1 MKKSLLFMALAMAF
15 CLASNAQT
23 TVWSDNFD
31 GYTAPTSLTTVG
43 YDVWEGTANAVDA
56 AANGIT
62 AVSGANVAKCHSGS
76 SLNIYL
82 RKTIELEGG
91 KQYTYSASTMQAD
104 GKKHF
109 IQVVVDGSTLKAE
122 GTNTSWQSK
131 SITFTPSVTQ
141 DVVLTTYMYF
151 KELAMYVDDM
161 KLTMDTPTSIK
172 DAETINLSVTPNP
185 SNGIYRIS
193 ASETLA
199 SVEVYNTAGQLVK
212 SLPAVNAEKVT
223 LDMSASSRGLYV
235 LKLEATNGN
244 YCTKKIMLK

>member
-1 MKKSLLFMALAMAF
+1 MALAMAF
-15 CLASNAQT
+15 SVATKAQT

-31 GYTAPTSLTTVG
+31 SYTAPANLVTEG
-43 YDVWEGTANAVDA
+43 YEVWEGTVNAVDA

-62 AVSGANVAKCHSGS
+62 AVSGANVAKCSPGS
-76 SLNIYL
+76 TLNIYL

-91 KQYTYSASTMQAD
+91 KQYTYSASTMQAE

-109 IQVVVDGSTLKAE
+109 IQVVVDGTTLKAE

-141 DVVLTTYMYF
+141 DVVLTSYMYF
-151 KELAMYVDDM
+151 KELTMYVDDM
-161 KLTMDTPTSIK
+161 KLTQDTPTSIK
-172 DAETINLSVTPNP
+172 DAETINLTVTPNP
-185 SNGIYRIS
+185 SNGIFRIT
-193 ASETLA
+193 ASETLN

-212 SLPAVNAEKVT
+212 KQTAGNADDVT
-223 LDMSASSRGLYV
+223 LDMSAYSRGLYV
-235 LKLEATNGN
+235 LKLESANGN